1 MQKIN
6 RLKDSVVSDDL
17 NSVWDKMFT
26 ELCKFKKENK
36 HCNVPKKYPENQK
49 LSSWVGKQR
58 MQYGHGKLSTIRI
71 EKLNQV
77 GFIWNTLHSLWE
89 ELFIELCEFKQKN
102 GHCSVPKG
110 HEKTLS
116 NWISVQRNMF
126 KKNKLSNER
135 IERLEEL
142 GFVWDPISTVW
153 EEMFT
158 KLCQFKQEHGHS
170 NIFKN
175 SSVVPGLSNWVSHQ
189 RALFKKG
196 ALSPTRIQRLKDI
209 GLKLDPYEN
218 QWEAMAAELCRF
230 EKENG
235 HCNVSQKSEENS
247 ELARWIGRQRNTY
260 KRGLLN
266 QERISRLEQLGLTWN
281 VINDT
286 WESLYRELVA
296 FKNDIGHCNVPQFFP
311 TNPKLGVW
319 VAHQRDHYRQG
330 KLLAERID
338 KLQKIGF
345 CWDPYN
351 VIREEMFKSLYE
363 FQKENGHCNV
373 PARYQ
378 KNMKLGRWIERQR
391 QSYRCGKL
399 SIEQKER
406 FEKLG
411 FVWNPMPKKDSIK

>member
-1 MQKIN
+1 MSAANQVDK
-6 RLKDSVVSDDL
+6 S
-17 NSVWDKMFT
+17 WDEMFI
-26 ELCKFKKENK
+26 ELCEFQKEHN
-36 HCNVPKKYPENQK
+36 HCNVPKKYQKNQR

-58 MQYGHGKLSTIRI
+58 VQYSHGKLSMIRI

-89 ELFIELCEFKQKN
+89 ELFIELREFKQKN
-102 GHCSVPKG
+102 GHCSVA
-110 HEKTLS
+110 KTQKLS
-116 NWISVQRNMF
+116 SWVSVQRNMF
-126 KKNKLSNER
+126 KKNKLSKER

-142 GFVWDPISTVW
+142 GFVWDPISNVW

-158 KLCQFKQEHGHS
+158 ELCKFKQENGHC
-170 NIFKN
+170 NILRN
-175 SSVVPGLSNWVSHQ
+175 SSRVPGLGNWVSHQ

-196 ALSPTRIQRLKDI
+196 TLSPARIQRLQKI

-218 QWEAMAAELCRF
+218 QWESMAAELYQF
-230 EKENG
+230 KKENG
-235 HCNVSQKSEENS
+235 HCNVSQKSEKNS
-247 ELARWIGRQRNTY
+247 ELARWVCRQRNTY
-260 KRGLLN
+260 KKGFLT

-281 VINDT
+281 VINET
-286 WESLYRELVA
+286 WESLYKELVA
-296 FKNDIGHCNVPQFFP
+296 FKNDVGHCNVPQFFP
-311 TNPKLGVW
+311 TSPKLGVW
-319 VAHQRDHYRQG
+319 VARQRDHYRQG

-351 VIREEMFKSLYE
+351 AVKEEMFEALCD

-378 KNMKLGRWIERQR
+378 KDMKLGRWIERQR
-391 QSYRCGKL
+391 QSYRSGKL
-399 SIEQKER
+399 SREQKER

-411 FVWNPMPKKDSIK
+411 FVWNPMPKKDSIE